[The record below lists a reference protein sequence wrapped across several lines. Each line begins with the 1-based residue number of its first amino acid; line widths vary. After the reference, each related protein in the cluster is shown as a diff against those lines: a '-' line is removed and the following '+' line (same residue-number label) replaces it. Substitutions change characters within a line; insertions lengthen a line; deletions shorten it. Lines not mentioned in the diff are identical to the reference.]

1 MAVNK
6 ARCEYVDDFP
16 QALVFSIGCTW
27 KTTWKSCVRFVGKE
41 KYGGR

>member
-1 MAVNK
+1 MAVK
-6 ARCEYVDDFP
+6 RVRCECVNGFP
-16 QALVFSIGCTW
+16 QALVFSMGYAW